1 MPRPTRTRA
10 ASSRRRDAAPSSDPA
25 NAPVPVMTTTA
36 EDTAAPPSRADG
48 GDEEDDIYGVSDREM
63 ERQRVSKEARAEDLP
78 TPAPATG
85 RTTRSRATPT
95 TTTNS
100 TMNAA
105 ALRASR
111 RRRDD
116 ALDKL
121 DDLTSTID
129 GGSEPVVELGRRAVG
144 DSSAVADSSLLGPR
158 GGLGAN
164 LSGLEIH
171 DDEIFGNLD
180 SSFEDRDDSAAA
192 AAPSGGGS
200 GTRSADTSAFN
211 VSVFR
216 RQQPPST
223 TTRRRGRRRSSIV
236 SKDDAPI
243 RPSSRGPTTPGLSST
258 FSLGNFRR
266 RQRQPSILLSSA
278 QKASVRLAS
287 GSRAASVASG
297 EDNDNAVESGAEEE
311 EEEESFLPEAEGTPV
326 RVSRGRPSS
335 GEGDA
340 LPPDAEPGLSEAEAG
355 ADTNEGGRA
364 TRSRKRKSDQGHEG
378 EATKRQAV
386 EADDDGLD
394 DLSDVEDH
402 SSPPS
407 FIEHRHRVVTPEL
420 DEAIFAPPAS
430 SSSHTGSPTMWPSLR
445 DLGKKHRQAPPRAR
459 KVTPALE
466 DDMSD
471 LSEPP
476 SLTHSPN
483 YKANKPTAKTRRK
496 SSPKLSTAD
505 LEALLPRR
513 RRKVARGEYD
523 LDDEDSNVSEQELPP
538 PRATR
543 KKPSRP
549 LKGTS
554 TKTNQT
560 AGKAAKPTAAKKRS
574 TRRTYGSR
582 SFDKENTAEG
592 ESIEVGG
599 GATSEPLDDTAFEA
613 DVNEEGD
620 ESTATATGLGG
631 LSNELRAASRK
642 FKEVD
647 QWELDF
653 EEVVEPSSD
662 LPEGR

>member
-1 MPRPTRTRA
+1 MPRQTRTRA
-10 ASSRRRDAAPSSDPA
+10 ASSRRRDASTSSDPA
-25 NAPVPVMTTTA
+25 NAPVPVMLTTA
-36 EDTAAPPSRADG
+36 DDTTAPPSRADG

-63 ERQRVSKEARAEDLP
+63 ERQRVAKDARAEDLP
-78 TPAPATG
+78 TPAPANG
-85 RTTRSRATPT
+85 RTTRSRATAAT
-95 TTTNS
+95 TTANS
-100 TMNAA
+100 TMDAV

-121 DDLTSTID
+121 GDLTSTNDD
-129 GGSEPVVELGRRAVG
+129 GGSEPIVEVGRRAMG
-144 DSSAVADSSLLGPR
+144 DSAMADSSLLGPR
-158 GGLGAN
+158 GGGIGAN

-180 SSFEDRDDSAAA
+180 SSFEDRENSVATVQT
-192 AAPSGGGS
+192 GRS

-223 TTRRRGRRRSSIV
+223 TGRRGRRRSSIV

-278 QKASVRLAS
+278 QKARMGLAS
-287 GSRAASVASG
+287 GSRAASAASG
-297 EDNDNAVESGAEEE
+297 DENDNAVESGAEEDE
-311 EEEESFLPEAEGTPV
+311 DEESFLPEAEGTPV
-326 RVSRGRPSS
+326 RVSRGRPSA
-335 GEGDA
+335 GEGGA
-340 LPPDAEPGLSEAEAG
+340 IPPEPEHESEPETG
-355 ADTNEGGRA
+355 ADANENEGGRA

-386 EADDDGLD
+386 EAADDSLD
-394 DLSDVEDH
+394 ELSEVEDH

-407 FIEHRHRVVTPEL
+407 FIERRHRVVTPEA
-420 DEAIFAPPAS
+420 DDAIFAPPAS
-430 SSSHTGSPTMWPSLR
+430 SSSHTGSPTMWPSIR

-471 LSEPP
+471 VSEPP

-483 YKANKPTAKTRRK
+483 FKANKPTAKARRK
-496 SSPKLSTAD
+496 ESPKLSTAD

-513 RRKVARGEYD
+513 RRKVARGGYD

-538 PRATR
+538 PRAAK
-543 KKPSRP
+543 KKPSKP

-554 TKTNQT
+554 SKTNQIG
-560 AGKAAKPTAAKKRS
+560 GKAAKPTVVKKRS

-599 GATSEPLDDTAFEA
+599 GAASEPLDDTAFEA
-613 DVNEEGD
+613 DVNEGD
-620 ESTATATGLGG
+620 ESTTTTTGLGR